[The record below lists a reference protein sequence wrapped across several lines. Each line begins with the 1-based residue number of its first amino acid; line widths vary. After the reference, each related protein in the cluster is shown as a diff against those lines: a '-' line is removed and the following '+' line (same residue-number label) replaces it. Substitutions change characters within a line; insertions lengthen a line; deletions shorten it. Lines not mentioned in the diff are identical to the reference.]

1 MAALESDQLLSNS
14 AFQQVQRLERIY
26 GDEIPWHAI
35 EQGFQQ
41 GSEKVYLANR
51 ARGIFKPRQMHRGPL
66 SIKTTEPRAGRTN
79 IYSDQETDEGFF
91 RYSLQKGNPRGGG
104 NKYLW
109 EALEDHSPF
118 IYFHAV
124 AEGIYKA
131 IWPCFVTEIHPNQSY
146 CEVVVGNTSLSTTS
160 QASVVEYSIPEAP
173 VRRYSVRETKV
184 RLHQATFRKN
194 VLNVYN
200 NRCAISGLPVVRLLD
215 AAHITPDSELNSS
228 TEVTNGIAMSRLH
241 HQAFDADL
249 LGISADREIVLSE
262 KVLDSQDG
270 PLLEAL
276 KNCHNTS
283 LIVPTAGDFQPDRE
297 RLAERFEQFLEL
309 Q

>member
-1 MAALESDQLLSNS
+1 MAALESDQLLSNT
-14 AFQQVQRLERIY
+14 AFQQVQRLELIY

-41 GSEKVYLANR
+41 DSEKVYLANR
-51 ARGIFKPRQMHRGPL
+51 ARGIFKPRQMHRGTL

-91 RYSLQKGNPRGGG
+91 RYSLQRGNPQGGG
-104 NKYLW
+104 NKHLW
-109 EALEDHSPF
+109 EALEDRTPF

-124 AEGIYKA
+124 AEGVYKA
-131 IWPCFVTEIHPNQSY
+131 IWPCFVTAIHPDQSF
-146 CEVVVGNTSLSTTS
+146 CEVVVGDTAFTAKT
-160 QASVVEYSIPEAP
+160 QARVAEYSIPEAP
-173 VRRYSVRETKV
+173 IQRYSVRETKV

-194 VLNVYN
+194 VLNVYS
-200 NRCAISGLPVVRLLD
+200 NRCAISGLPIVRLLD
-215 AAHITPDSELNSS
+215 AAHITPDTDASSS

-241 HQAFDADL
+241 HQAFDAGL
-249 LGISADREIVLSE
+249 MGISPDLEIVLS
-262 KVLDSQDG
+262 KNVLDSLDG

-276 KNCHNTS
+276 KSCHDTK
-283 LIVPTAGDFQPDRE
+283 LKVPIVGDFQPDRQ
-297 RLAERFEQFLEL
+297 RLAVRFEQFLEL